1 MRPAELIA
9 RLVQRLNGSPG
20 RSTVSTLWTTNGPP
34 DLRPVSDGWPGR
46 PSVSSSFPSGE
57 NFRSVWSRLTTVHTE
72 SSGPTVS
79 PCGLVNS
86 APPQA
91 VTNVPSGSYTSTLES
106 YLVSSSTRSWESV
119 PTADTSRWE
128 IPAGSFSHC
137 ASTSYLKSAACGTVV
152 SPRIALSPSVSW
164 RHGCGLR
171 GPEPGQGAALPGVV
185 EHDLDR
191 QADGEIGIVGS
202 DDVGHD
208 PRALVELDV
217 GQHEG
222 RGVLIGALAAV

>member
-9 RLVQRLNGSPG
+9 RLVQPLNGSPG

-34 DLRPVSDGWPGR
+34 GLRPVSDGWPGR

-57 NFRSVWSRLTTVHTE
+57 NFRTVWSPLSTVHTE
-72 SSGPTVS
+72 SSAAMVS
-79 PCGLVNS
+79 PCGLVKLS
-86 APPQA
+86 PPQA
-91 VTNVPSGSYTSTLES
+91 VMNVPSGSYTSTLES
-106 YLVSSSTRSWESV
+106 YLVSRYTRSWESV

-128 IPAGSFSHC
+128 IAAGSFSHR
-137 ASTSYLKSAACGTVV
+137 ASTSYLKSATCGAVV
-152 SPRIALSPSVSW
+152 SPRIACNVLPLA
-164 RHGCGLR
+164 GGMGAGLR
-171 GPEPGQGAALPGVV
+171 WPEPGQCAAVSCVV

-191 QADGEIGIVGS
+191 QADGEINVVGP

-217 GQHEG
+217 GEDE
-222 RGVLIGALAAV
+222 R

>member
-9 RLVQRLNGSPG
+9 RLVQPLNGSPG

-57 NFRSVWSRLTTVHTE
+57 NFRTVWSPLSTVHTE

-86 APPQA
+86 GPPQA
-91 VTNVPSGSYTSTLES
+91 VTNVPSGSYTRTLES
-106 YLVSSSTRSWESV
+106 CLVSSNTRSWESM

-137 ASTSYLKSAACGTVV
+137 ASTSYLKSATCGTVV
-152 SPRIALSPSVSW
+152 SPRIAVVPSLAGGAGAE
-164 RHGCGLR
+164 RR
-171 GPEPGQGAALPGVV
+171 GAKPGQG
-185 EHDLDR
+185 
-191 QADGEIGIVGS
+191 EIG
-202 DDVGHD
+202 
-208 PRALVELDV
+208 
-217 GQHEG
+217 
-222 RGVLIGALAAV
+222 